1 MLPPK
6 VSELLDRWLSED
18 QPRTLGDLIDAFGE
32 KGFAIIFIVLLSV
45 PALPL
50 PTGGV
55 THVFEAV
62 AILIAAQLIAGR
74 RTIWLP
80 ARWRRLDVGGRAGE
94 RALRALVRRIRWLE
108 RFSRQRLPYLT
119 RARPARTLFGAL
131 VFAFSLAAFL
141 APPFSGLD
149 TLPALGVVIMSLG
162 VLLADFVLV
171 AAGTTIGC
179 LGVAAVIG
187 LGGLVIQV
195 RATITDQ
202 PSAAMVRAAPSA
214 LERLAMRRNVTHRRA
229 GWSSARGRSRSSST
243 PATPWRRRIRSS

>member
-1 MLPPK
+1 MARSADASPR
-6 VSELLDRWLSED
+6 VSDLLDQWLSED
-18 QPRTLGDLIDAFGE
+18 QPRTLGDLVDAFGE

-55 THVFEAV
+55 THVFEAIAMLV
-62 AILIAAQLIAGR
+62 AAQLVVGR
-74 RTIWLP
+74 RSIWLP
-80 ARWRRLDVGGRAGE
+80 ARWRRLDLRGRAGE
-94 RALRALVRRIRWLE
+94 RVLGALVRRIRWLE
-108 RFSRQRLPYLT
+108 RFSRQRLSYLT

-131 VFAFSLAAFL
+131 VFVFSLAAFL

-171 AAGTTIGC
+171 AAGTLIGC

-187 LGGLVIQV
+187 LGGLVVQV
-195 RATITDQ
+195 LGD
-202 PSAAMVRAAPSA
+202 
-214 LERLAMRRNVTHRRA
+214 LF
-229 GWSSARGRSRSSST
+229 
-243 PATPWRRRIRSS
+243 